1 MEAQEC
7 SSCEAA
13 NYIKNLEEQYDANQ
27 SRWPSPPDEGG
38 ELPSAEDLLSDLEG
52 FLRDRQ
58 RDDGLPAGY
67 CPAKHSCSWSPNP
80 LVRFDARNGWYC
92 SPGSCSIT
100 HATSDSGS
108 KAIRDDPSR
117 EGVHAHHSA
126 RLSGGIGWRI

>member
-1 MEAQEC
+1 MAD
-7 SSCEAA
+7 
-13 NYIKNLEEQYDANQ
+13 YIKHLEEPYDANQ

-92 SPGSCSIT
+92 SRKLLHHGR
-100 HATSDSGS
+100 SGTIHLGKECMLIIPRAS
-108 KAIRDDPSR
+108 PTVSVGVSEPS
-117 EGVHAHHSA
+117 SPKC
-126 RLSGGIGWRI
+126 